1 MMVIVLDA
9 LSWIFIAGGLFF
21 MLVGTVGILRMP
33 DVFTRLHAAG
43 MTDTMGA
50 GFLILGMS
58 LQTVAGI
65 MQGESGYWPVLVR
78 LVFVYAF
85 LMFTSP
91 ISTHAL
97 ARAALAGGVEP
108 WTDDDEDGA

>member
-1 MMVIVLDA
+1 METALDV
-9 LSWIFIAGGLFF
+9 LSWISIVTGLFF
-21 MLVGTVGILRMP
+21 MVVGTVGILRMP

-50 GFLILGMS
+50 GFLILGMC
-58 LQTVAGI
+58 LQAGL
-65 MQGESGYWPVLVR
+65 GLVLVR
-78 LVFVYAF
+78 LVIVYAF

-108 WTDDDEDGA
+108 YTVPDEGGA

>member
-1 MMVIVLDA
+1 METALDVLSSISIVT
-9 LSWIFIAGGLFF
+9 GLFF

-50 GFLILGMS
+50 GFLILGMC
-58 LQTVAGI
+58 LQAGI
-65 MQGESGYWPVLVR
+65 GLVLVR
-78 LVFVYAF
+78 LVIVYAF
-85 LMFTSP
+85 LMLTSP
-91 ISTHAL
+91 ISTYAL

-108 WTDDDEDGA
+108 YTVPEEGSA